1 MKAIIYSGECFS
13 IPTFIFGQP
22 TASTTSCARVLL
34 DTQGRNIYS
43 LPSKKGLLITESGK
57 KQKERR
63 ILMICNSFKG
73 RWMILAFALAI
84 WCTGCSGSYDSTT
97 SEQGDDFHHTPPED
111 VPARIEDLKRL
122 LPVETYNTITAKSS
136 ENLDCRERNR
146 DEFVP
151 PLSELPNGQWYYT
164 YDNLIRGMAQL
175 EEFANE
181 GDENTRKLEIAA
193 FLANIA
199 QETGAKVAGDPFGS
213 PGCAIQEG
221 YGASRGN
228 CVYGGCTK
236 TRDFPCNEDTGYK
249 CPDGEAGYCGRGPHQ
264 LSWDY
269 NYKKF
274 GEAMGVGDDYLND
287 PDILTKEPEI
297 GIAGSIWFWGHEA
310 RTDWSPP
317 DIPFK
322 PSAHNVLIGNWKPT
336 DKDVACGRTKA
347 NFGVIINIINGGIE
361 CGKGEATQQ
370 AKDRVKYLEAIAE
383 VMGVTIPEGFLDD
396 DYCSSQQNF
405 SECPSY

>member
-1 MKAIIYSGECFS
+1 MI
-13 IPTFIFGQP
+13 
-22 TASTTSCARVLL
+22 
-34 DTQGRNIYS
+34 
-43 LPSKKGLLITESGK
+43 SKI
-57 KQKERR
+57 
-63 ILMICNSFKG
+63 FKG
-73 RWMILAFALAI
+73 IWVILAFALAV
-84 WCTGCSGSYDSTT
+84 WCIGCSDNDNSIT
-97 SEQGDDFHHTPPED
+97 SEQGGDFTHTPEAD
-111 VPARIEDLKRL
+111 VQARIEDLKRL
-122 LPVETYNTITAKSS
+122 LPEATYDTITAGSR
-136 ENLDCRERNR
+136 NNDDCWERNR
-146 DEFVP
+146 EQLD
-151 PLSELPNGQWYYT
+151 LSDLLNGQWYYT

-199 QETGAKVAGDPFGS
+199 QETGAGADVPFGG

-221 YGASRGN
+221 YGGSRGN

-236 TRDFPCNEDTGYK
+236 TRDFPCNEDSGYT

-264 LSWDY
+264 LSYDY
-269 NYKKF
+269 NYKAF
-274 GEAMGVGDDYLND
+274 GKTMGVGDDYMND

-322 PSAHNVLIGNWKPT
+322 PSAHNVLVGNWKPT

-347 NFGVIINIINGGIE
+347 DFGVIINIINGGLE

-370 AKDRVKYLEAIAE
+370 AKNRVKYLEAIAE
-383 VMGVTIPEGFLDD
+383 EMGVTIPEGFLDD
-396 DYCSSQQNF
+396 CWSQKNF